1 MILGVGNDILEVG
14 RIQRELDQPG
24 PSFRDRLFSPDE
36 IAYCEAKR
44 YPAQHYAARFA
55 AKEAFLKALNTGLR
69 DGLSWTDMEV
79 RNGAAGAPELILSG
93 EALVLARQRGIE
105 KTFLSLSHTSSLAM
119 ASVVLEG
126 QATSPSAAPR
136 SN

>member
-1 MILGVGNDILEVG
+1 MILGVGNDILEVDRMKCG
-14 RIQRELDQPG
+14 LDMAG
-24 PSFRDRLFSPDE
+24 SEFRDRLFTPAE
-36 IAYCEAKR
+36 IAYCERKR

-69 DGLSWTDMEV
+69 NGLSWKDVEV
-79 RNGAAGAPELILSG
+79 RHGAGGAPELVLSG
-93 EALVLARQRGIE
+93 EARELAEQRGIE

-126 QATSPSAAPR
+126 R
-136 SN
+136 

>member
-24 PSFRDRLFSPDE
+24 ASFRERLFSPDE

-55 AKEAFLKALNTGLR
+55 AKEAFLKALSTGLR
-69 DGLSWTDMEV
+69 DGLSWKDVEV
-79 RNGAAGAPELILSG
+79 RNGAAGEPELILSG
-93 EALVLARQRGIE
+93 QALELAKRYGIE
-105 KTFLSLSHTSSLAM
+105 RTFLSLSHTSSLAM

-126 QATSPSAAPR
+126 SPGVEFKE
-136 SN
+136 

>member
-14 RIQRELDQPG
+14 RIQRELDQLG
-24 PSFRDRLFSPDE
+24 PSFRERLFSPDE

-55 AKEAFLKALNTGLR
+55 AKEAFLKALSTGLR

-79 RNGAAGAPELILSG
+79 RNDPAGAPELVLSG
-93 EALVLARQRGIE
+93 EALKLARQHGIE

-126 QATSPSAAPR
+126 SPGVEFKE
-136 SN
+136 

>member
-14 RIQRELDQPG
+14 RIQRELDQSG
-24 PSFRDRLFSPDE
+24 PSFRERLFSPDE
-36 IAYCEAKR
+36 IAYCDAKR

-69 DGLSWTDMEV
+69 DGLSWKDMEV

-93 EALVLARQRGIE
+93 AALALARQRGIE
-105 KTFLSLSHTSSLAM
+105 RTFLSLSHTSSLAM

-126 QATSPSAAPR
+126 EATSPSAAPR
-136 SN
+136 SD